1 MSLKGNMLEMAR
13 TNMNGKRVE
22 ICRGRAHKYEWKEV
36 RNMARARAP
45 GRGMGVTEGFVGG
58 RGGGRSGAAQAGTD
72 SGPNSVVPNIPTST
86 PHLLR
91 ILIKVIGQDSI

>member
-1 MSLKGNMLEMAR
+1 MWLWENIEISVKGNMLEMAR
-13 TNMNGKRVE
+13 TNMNGKR
-22 ICRGRAHKYEWKEV
+22 
-36 RNMARARAP
+36 NMARSRAP

-58 RGGGRSGAAQAGTD
+58 RGGGRSRAAQAGTD

-91 ILIKVIGQDSI
+91 ILITVIGQDSI

>member
-1 MSLKGNMLEMAR
+1 MTMRLWEYIEKSVKGNMLQMAR
-13 TNMNGKRVE
+13 TNMNEK
-22 ICRGRAHKYEWKEV
+22 
-36 RNMARARAP
+36 RNMAAARAP

-58 RGGGRSGAAQAGTD
+58 RGGGTSGAAQAGTD

-91 ILIKVIGQDSI
+91 ILITVIAQDSI

>member
-1 MSLKGNMLEMAR
+1 MSYDNAAVGKYRDICER
-13 TNMNGKRVE
+13 KHVRNG
-22 ICRGRAHKYEWKEV
+22 AHKYEWKEV

-91 ILIKVIGQDSI
+91 ILITVIAQDSI

>member
-1 MSLKGNMLEMAR
+1 MWLWENIEISVKGTMLEMAR
-13 TNMNGKRVE
+13 TNMSGK
-22 ICRGRAHKYEWKEV
+22 

-45 GRGMGVTEGFVGG
+45 GRGMGVREGFVGG

-91 ILIKVIGQDSI
+91 ILITVIGQDSI

>member
-1 MSLKGNMLEMAR
+1 MVV
-13 TNMNGKRVE
+13 GKYRD
-22 ICRGRAHKYEWKEV
+22 ICERKHVRDEAHWRAHKYEWKEV

-58 RGGGRSGAAQAGTD
+58 RGGGTSGAAQAGTD

-91 ILIKVIGQDSI
+91 ILITVIAQDSI